1 MSSFMSAFAA
11 FAIRASGAKK
21 RYADPAR
28 RAAYIENLRKKN
40 TKPFRLPPFPYRAK
54 TEMRT
59 ENGVE
64 VLYFNRGREK
74 KIIYL
79 HGGAYCEP
87 PLPPHFWL
95 CDKLAAKTGYE
106 VIFPLYKRS
115 PDHTFTETYDF
126 LEGFYR
132 GLTETTASENVV
144 LMGDSAGGGL
154 ALAFCQ
160 YLNEIHLPQ
169 PARLILLSPWLDVS
183 MDTPFLPEIDKV
195 DPNLQYDFLKI
206 AGQNWTGAH
215 DTHDYRVSP
224 TYGALTNLPPMTVW
238 YGTHENLLPDARI
251 FKKKCEQAGAD
262 LDWREYENMNHV
274 FVVYPIPEARQAQQ
288 EIVDLLNQ

>member
-1 MSSFMSAFAA
+1 MSSFMSAFAS

-21 RYADPAR
+21 RYADPVR
-28 RAAYIENLRKKN
+28 RAAYVENLRKKN
-40 TKPFRLPPFPYRAK
+40 AKPFRLPPFPYRAK
-54 TEMRT
+54 TETRT

-74 KIIYL
+74 KLLYL

-126 LEGFYR
+126 LERFYR
-132 GLTETTASENVV
+132 RLLETAAPENVV
-144 LMGDSAGGGL
+144 FMGDSAGGGL

-160 YLNEIHLPQ
+160 YLNETGLPQ
-169 PARLILLSPWLDVS
+169 PARMVLLSPWLDVS
-183 MDTPFLPEIDKV
+183 MDAPFAPEIDKV
-195 DPNLQYDFLKI
+195 DPNLQYDFLKL
-206 AGQNWTGAH
+206 AGQNWAGECDVH
-215 DTHDYRVSP
+215 DHRVSP
-224 TYGALTNLPPMTVW
+224 TYGKLTGLPPMTVY
-238 YGTHENLLPDARI
+238 YGTHENLLPDARL
-251 FKKKCEQAGAD
+251 FKEKCEKAGAD
-262 LDWREYENMNHV
+262 LDYREYENMNHV
-274 FVVYPIPEARQAQQ
+274 FVVYPIPEAARAQR
-288 EIVDLLNQ
+288 EIIDLLNR